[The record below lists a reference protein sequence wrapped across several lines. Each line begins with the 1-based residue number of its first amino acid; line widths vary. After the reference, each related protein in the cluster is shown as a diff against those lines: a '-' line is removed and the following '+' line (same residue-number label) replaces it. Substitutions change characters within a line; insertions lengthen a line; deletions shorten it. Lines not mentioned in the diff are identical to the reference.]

1 MCLVLTMYHLHK
13 LYKDFT
19 QSNLEA
25 VRIASLFTNMLSI
38 TTAEVCNSQC
48 STVVQVQLFYWRLE
62 FSQIG
67 LLMSYELSWLA
78 SGVKLTINLYVNV

>member
-1 MCLVLTMYHLHK
+1 MLNALWIMINLMCLVLTMYHLHK

-48 STVVQVQLFYWRLE
+48 STVVHYVQVQLFYCE
-62 FSQIG
+62 AEVFTDISPH
-67 LLMSYELSWLA
+67 EL
-78 SGVKLTINLYVNV
+78 